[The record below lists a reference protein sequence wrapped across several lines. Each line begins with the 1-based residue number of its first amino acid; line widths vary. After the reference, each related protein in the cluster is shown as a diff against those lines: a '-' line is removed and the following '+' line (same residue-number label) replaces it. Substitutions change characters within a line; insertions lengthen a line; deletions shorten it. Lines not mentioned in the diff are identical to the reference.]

1 MISNGNTQKKPENAT
16 SDSSGIERFTL
27 EHIGK
32 YVGLSN
38 PRISPDGSSIVLS
51 VSRVNYDENRF
62 DMELVQVDVASASR
76 KVLTRRNIWQVRWS
90 PSGKKLAFLTNGDDK
105 SQIFVMPID
114 GGEAIQVSHAPMGVD
129 SYSWRPDGEAFA
141 YIMKDEPEEVE
152 GPERHNRS
160 FEADVNYLLR
170 EAPRSYHFWLLPVKG
185 GEAKRL
191 TSGEWS
197 VNGDFAWSP
206 DGKEIAFGWQPKP
219 GPRYILDV
227 KVQILNV
234 ETGSIRRLND
244 CNHRMSNVAYS
255 PDGKYISYHYPH
267 DGDSR
272 YGNDVFIAPA
282 EGGEGQS
289 LTPDLDR
296 NVMVSRWVPDSDS
309 LLFYA
314 FDSTVMALWL
324 QSIEDSR
331 KRLEVGKAIVGP
343 GYTIS
348 RTGKIALL
356 AYETYLPAE
365 LYIMETPES
374 LPRRLTDFNTEI
386 AALDLGEQETIRWRG
401 ADDFDMDGVL
411 TYPPDYQ
418 PGKAYPLVLYI
429 HGGPKNTSYIGFSSR
444 TQLLASNGWVVFQ
457 PNYRGSD
464 NLGHE
469 YTAAI
474 CNDAGE
480 GPGRDV
486 MSGVELLI
494 EKGIADP
501 SRIAV
506 SGWSYGGFMTT
517 WLLGNYPDRWRAG
530 VVGDAVTDHLD
541 QYVLSDIHSE
551 VATYFE
557 GSPFTSPEILQ
568 TYREQTPITYAV
580 NIKAPTLILH
590 NTGDQRVPIT
600 ESFVLYHTLRDK
612 GVKTKFIAYPISG
625 HETSDPVHQRDLDRR
640 LVAWIK
646 EHIDSPLSILKVR

>member
-1 MISNGNTQKKPENAT
+1 MTSSGYTQKKPENVT

-27 EHIGK
+27 EHVGK

-38 PRISPDGSSIVLS
+38 PRISPDGSSIVLCI
-51 VSRVNYDENRF
+51 SRVNYDENRF
-62 DMELVQVDVASASR
+62 DMELVQVDVASGSR
-76 KVLTRRNIWQVRWS
+76 KVLTRRNVSQIRWS
-90 PSGKKLAFLTNGDDK
+90 PSGKKLAFLAKVDDK

-114 GGEAIQVSHAPMGVD
+114 GGEAMQVSHAPMGVD

-152 GPERHNRS
+152 GPERHNKA

-170 EAPRSYHFWLLPVKG
+170 EAPRSHHLWLLILEG

-197 VNGDFAWSP
+197 VAFNSDYAWSP
-206 DGKEIAFGWQPKP
+206 DGKEIVFGWQPKP
-219 GPRYILDV
+219 GPRYRMDISIRILH
-227 KVQILNV
+227 V

-244 CNHRMSNVAYS
+244 INHRISNVAYS

-267 DGDSR
+267 DGDSK
-272 YGNDVFIAPA
+272 YGDDIFIAPA
-282 EGGEGQS
+282 EGGDGKIF
-289 LTPDLDR
+289 TPDLDR
-296 NVMVSRWVPDSDS
+296 NVMVSRWIPDSDS
-309 LLFYA
+309 LLFWA
-314 FDSTVMALWL
+314 FDSTVLALWL
-324 QSIEDSR
+324 QSIDGSR
-331 KRLEVGKAIVGP
+331 KRLDVGKAIVGP
-343 GYTIS
+343 GYTVS
-348 RTGKIALL
+348 RKGQIALIAL
-356 AYETYLPAE
+356 ETSIPAE
-365 LYIMETPES
+365 LYYMETPES

-386 AALDLGEQETIRWRG
+386 AALDLGEQTTIRWRG

-411 TYPPDYQ
+411 TFPPDYQ
-418 PGKAYPLVLYI
+418 PGKVYPLVLYI
-429 HGGPKNTSYIGFSSR
+429 HGGPKNASYIGFSSR
-444 TQLLASNGWVVFQ
+444 VQLLASHGWLVFQ

-464 NLGHE
+464 NLGNE

-474 CNDAGE
+474 WNDAGD

-501 SRIAV
+501 SRMAV

-530 VVGDAVTDHLD
+530 VAGAPVTDHLD

-557 GSPFTSPEILQ
+557 GSPFSSPEILQ
-568 TYREQTPITYAV
+568 AYREQAPITYAV

-600 ESFVLYHTLRDK
+600 ESFRIYHTLRDK
-612 GVKTKFIAYPISG
+612 GVKTKFIVYPISG
-625 HETSDPVHQRDLDRR
+625 HETSDPVHQRDVDRR
-640 LVAWIK
+640 FVAWIK
-646 EHIDSPLSILKVR
+646 EHIDSH